1 HRREEI
7 SDRLSVITNNAHLAP
22 ADKSASSRAAVP
34 MDPEDSLTDRDILRP
49 LLWTRYQRSPLV
61 FGSDPLPWD
70 DTYAAKLTAC
80 LGQAWNF
87 ALPLF
92 EPGRET
98 HIPYRRRV
106 TALLRLFASGLQAAL
121 PSPDQRAKYIL
132 YHRDWIIRF
141 HSLRSGKGQEKAQKL
156 LDMFDHKLSPA
167 GAISKE
173 IFGCL
178 TDICSTPSDVP
189 LVRWQAAVSQL
200 ESYWRCSAI
209 GLRVFGPFAPDAMF
223 PVLFRLFHSLANGL
237 GVTPLNEGIAYHLLL
252 ASVSALPFRV
262 LVLLPP
268 QLASR
273 VPSDAQENPPV
284 ALSFDFEHES
294 LWTHYVAASGLD
306 GSRWAEDY
314 RAVGRQLGPQID
326 RALDLLRRKQLDSGR
341 GLLEEID
348 GRRHILIRESP
359 SVGHVLSR
367 FYYGALSYWNYAK
380 GAFQGGISFLA

>member
-1 HRREEI
+1 MPSPDGVRISPDPLLSANIYGLPDDVLARVVLPFWKELCHSDGVDSFLWPLRYACGGEHLKIRIHAPPHRREEI

-34 MDPEDSLTDRDILRP
+34 MDPEDSLSERDITRSS
-49 LLWTRYQRSPLV
+49 LWTRYQRSPLV

-106 TALLRLFASGLQAAL
+106 TALLRLVASGLQAAL

-156 LDMFDHKLSPA
+156 LDMFDHKLSQA
-167 GAISKE
+167 GAISQE

-178 TDICSTPSDVP
+178 TDICSTP
-189 LVRWQAAVSQL
+189 
-200 ESYWRCSAI
+200 
-209 GLRVFGPFAPDAMF
+209 
-223 PVLFRLFHSLANGL
+223 
-237 GVTPLNEGIAYHLLL
+237 
-252 ASVSALPFRV
+252 
-262 LVLLPP
+262 
-268 QLASR
+268 
-273 VPSDAQENPPV
+273 
-284 ALSFDFEHES
+284 
-294 LWTHYVAASGLD
+294 
-306 GSRWAEDY
+306 
-314 RAVGRQLGPQID
+314 
-326 RALDLLRRKQLDSGR
+326 
-341 GLLEEID
+341 
-348 GRRHILIRESP
+348 
-359 SVGHVLSR
+359 
-367 FYYGALSYWNYAK
+367 
-380 GAFQGGISFLA
+380 